1 VRRAQENDTPL
12 DPVWPDAEGN
22 YSVREA
28 AGRRQG
34 GGREAA
40 GRRLHARAA
49 LLENGRYASILGGRN
64 PDAAAS

>member
-1 VRRAQENDTPL
+1 
-12 DPVWPDAEGN
+12 VWPDGEGN